1 MVSGL
6 HDKIQIFENQCFTV
20 KYIKQVRRTIANTI
34 KVRLKVGN
42 FSKVRLKV
50 GNFRFIVG
58 DSEGL
63 SLY

>member
-20 KYIKQVRRTIANTI
+20 KYIKQVRRSIANTI
-34 KVRLKVGN
+34 KLRLKVGN
-42 FSKVRLKV
+42 S
-50 GNFRFIVG
+50 RFIVG
-58 DSEGL
+58 NSEGL